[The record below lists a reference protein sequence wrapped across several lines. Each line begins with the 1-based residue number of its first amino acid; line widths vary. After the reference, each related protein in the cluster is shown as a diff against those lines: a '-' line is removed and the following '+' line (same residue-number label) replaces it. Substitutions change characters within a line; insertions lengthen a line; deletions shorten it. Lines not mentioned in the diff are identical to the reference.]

1 MGQSIYKSPL
11 LGAWAWSPQK
21 ASIVRQV
28 SAQDASA
35 SAVGLHARALAVQ
48 LLAVG
53 ASERCI
59 DTR

>member
-1 MGQSIYKSPL
+1 MGHYIHKSL
-11 LGAWAWSPQK
+11 LVGAWASPQK
-21 ASIVRQV
+21 ASILRQV

-53 ASERCI
+53 ASKRCI